1 MNLWIYYRSQQHK
14 LLSLG
19 LKKRNKVSA
28 EFSMSSL
35 TDIIFLL
42 LIFFMLTSSMIQ
54 ITVELPK
61 SDSRTVAPTTVA
73 VTIMKNGDYNFNGK
87 KVQASELNRNIRN
100 SLSKMN
106 PEEKK
111 DATVTIIS
119 EVGVPWKSVYDV
131 MGMANS
137 NRMRAIIATQPNK

>member
-1 MNLWIYYRSQQHK
+1 
-14 LLSLG
+14 LG
-19 LKKRNKVSA
+19 LKKRNKISA
-28 EFSMSSL
+28 EFSMASL

-42 LIFFMLTSSMIQ
+42 LIFFMLTSSTIQ
-54 ITVELPK
+54 INFDLPK

-73 VTIMKNGDYNFNGK
+73 VTLKADGEFQFNGR
-87 KVQASELNRNIRN
+87 KVQKEEINGQIRQ
-100 SLSKMN
+100 SFEMMDA
-106 PEEKK
+106 EVQK

-119 EVGVPWKSVYDV
+119 EIGVPWKDVYAV